1 MTFKDILKD
10 SFLKNYELMNLET
23 VDILIIMGITAL
35 LALYMFFI
43 YRFMTRKGF
52 YNKAFNIAL
61 PAVALITAAIII
73 TIQSSVIVSLGM
85 VGALSIVRFRTAIKD
100 PLDLVFMFWA
110 ISIGIICGA
119 GLHVVALIVS
129 IIVTAAIYLLDLI
142 PAIKDASI
150 LVVQTNDNGMENAIK
165 KKIDVYAKHYRIKSR
180 NMTVTGM
187 DMVVELSVKEGDK
200 LLKDICALEGVEN
213 VSLLDHDGEVTF

>member
-85 VGALSIVRFRTAIKD
+85 VGALSIVE
-100 PLDLVFMFWA
+100 
-110 ISIGIICGA
+110 ISNSNQRSVGSGIYVLGNFNRYHLWCRIACSCIDCINYSDSGHLFA
-119 GLHVVALIVS
+119 GFDTSHKRCQHS
-129 IIVTAAIYLLDLI
+129 CCTD
-142 PAIKDASI
+142 
-150 LVVQTNDNGMENAIK
+150 E
-165 KKIDVYAKHYRIKSR
+165 
-180 NMTVTGM
+180 
-187 DMVVELSVKEGDK
+187 
-200 LLKDICALEGVEN
+200 
-213 VSLLDHDGEVTF
+213 

>member
-43 YRFMTRKGF
+43 YRFMTRKG
-52 YNKAFNIAL
+52 FNIAL

-129 IIVTAAIYLLDLI
+129 IIVTAVIYLLDLI

-165 KKIDVYAKHYRIKSR
+165 KKIDAYAKHYRIKSR